1 MSVVSLPD
9 KHPNMSAGPL
19 SVEAPPTGFRLADLG
34 IVPLLL
40 SLPLLYFPKVLEGD
54 TQLWVLGASVIA
66 LLTFR
71 TERFI
76 LKSEFWLAVICV
88 ACVAL
93 YAVRVD
99 MHASANNLTG
109 LSDFLRT
116 GYTQV
121 AFITFW
127 IISRREGGQY
137 FGWAVRFTIVVWLS
151 VALYQYVAIRV
162 GLPVEFTG
170 RFVPGR
176 SGVPSLTSEP
186 AAYGSLSVLHMMY
199 LLGEG
204 KRRNAPYI
212 AAAALSVV
220 LSGSLLALLL
230 LPFPLMKMP
239 QRLRVLAAIAI
250 PLAVFVDYTLSTA
263 GVAARLTT
271 FSNGLS
277 IYDLLRDASLNLR
290 AGHIYFT
297 LVHNF
302 WESVLLL
309 QPASFMQDY
318 NEFAMRSGLFIRT
331 GSNSILPS
339 LGAMIYDY
347 GILGI
352 VLLVAVLRGAARTS
366 TTRKGRLEKLAF
378 IIACLLNPIA
388 LSNPFLIMYAQ
399 KKN

>member
-1 MSVVSLPD
+1 MSAASLPHKMPYPGD
-9 KHPNMSAGPL
+9 AQIASEVPK
-19 SVEAPPTGFRLADLG
+19 GFRIADIG
-34 IVPLLL
+34 ILPLMV

-76 LKSEFWLAVICV
+76 LKSEFWLALLCV
-88 ACVAL
+88 ACVVL
-93 YAVRVD
+93 YAIRVD
-99 MHASANNLTG
+99 LETSVTNLTG
-109 LSDFLRT
+109 AADFLRA

-137 FGWAVRFTIVVWLS
+137 FGWAVRFTIAVWLL
-151 VALYQYVAIRV
+151 VAIYQYVAVRV

-199 LLGEG
+199 LLAE
-204 KRRNAPYI
+204 RRRGNGPFI

-239 QRLRVLAAIAI
+239 QRLRIVAAISI
-250 PLAVFVDYTLSTA
+250 PLMVFLDYTFSTA
-263 GVAARLTT
+263 GVMARLGT
-271 FSNGLS
+271 FSGGLN

-290 AGHIYFT
+290 AGHIVFT
-297 LVHNF
+297 LYHNF

-309 QPASFMQDY
+309 QPVAFMQDY

-331 GSNSILPS
+331 GSNFILPS
-339 LGAMIYDY
+339 LGALIYDY
-347 GILGI
+347 GILG
-352 VLLVAVLRGAARTS
+352 VALLAAVLRGAAKQTS
-366 TTRKGRLEKLAF
+366 SRKGQIEKLGF
-378 IIACLLNPIA
+378 IVACLLNPIA

-399 KKN
+399 KKT